1 MSKRVALLRAVN
13 VGGTGTLPMAR
24 LRQIAAGAGFGMPQT
39 LLQSGN
45 LVFEGGS
52 AGDAVLEARL
62 AQALETEAGLSTDI
76 FVRDAAGW
84 ARLMA
89 ANPMPAEADAAPS
102 AFLMLVLRAPAPPAT
117 LEKLH
122 RLCADGERL
131 EARGDALYALF
142 PGGMGRSRLA
152 AAMGTKAAGLVGTGR
167 NWNTVRK
174 LAALL
179 AG

>member
-13 VGGTGTLPMAR
+13 VCGTGALPMVR
-24 LRQIAAGAGFGMPQT
+24 LREIAAEAGLGSPQT

-45 LVFEGGS
+45 LVFEGGNAS
-52 AGDAVLEARL
+52 DVALEVRL
-62 AQALETEAGLSTDI
+62 AQALETAAGLSTDI

-89 ANPMPAEADAAPS
+89 DNPMIAEAEAAPS
-102 AFLMLVLRAPAPPAT
+102 AFLVLVLKTPAQSAK

-122 RLCADGERL
+122 ALCADGERL

-142 PGGMGRSRLA
+142 PTGMGRSRLG
-152 AAMGTKAAGLVGTGR
+152 AAMGAKAAGVVGTGR
-167 NWNTVRK
+167 NWNTVKK

-179 AG
+179 EG